1 MVELWNLPTKKQL
14 ETRNYENFKK
24 AKGRE
29 QDEYRLL
36 ERESK
41 HISESW
47 EVFSQK
53 TQPKPKTPN
62 KQPNERTNQPKNRAV

>member
-1 MVELWNLPTKKQL
+1 MVKLWNLPTKKQL

-41 HISESW
+41 HI
-47 EVFSQK
+47 
-53 TQPKPKTPN
+53 
-62 KQPNERTNQPKNRAV
+62 